1 MNTIFFYL
9 SCYFGGG
16 YEFSLNLLV
25 QILFLAGQLLAS
37 LGSVLMLFLCLSVYL
52 YTLVRSR
59 LCFVTL
65 IFDLYHKTIWPYIF
79 TYLCYIVLCQC
90 SLAIPVVTS
99 TLFLTDGGNL
109 VYSAPTSA
117 GKTMVAELLVL
128 KRVMETRKK
137 AIIILPF
144 VSVTREKMFYLQ
156 VKTLHPPHYVR
167 QFTGCPNIA
176 TLQNWSLTI

>member
-1 MNTIFFYL
+1 
-9 SCYFGGG
+9 
-16 YEFSLNLLV
+16 
-25 QILFLAGQLLAS
+25 
-37 LGSVLMLFLCLSVYL
+37 
-52 YTLVRSR
+52 
-59 LCFVTL
+59 
-65 IFDLYHKTIWPYIF
+65 
-79 TYLCYIVLCQC
+79 
-90 SLAIPVVTS
+90 
-99 TLFLTDGGNL
+99 
-109 VYSAPTSA
+109 
-117 GKTMVAELLVL
+117 MVAELLVL

>member
-1 MNTIFFYL
+1 
-9 SCYFGGG
+9 
-16 YEFSLNLLV
+16 
-25 QILFLAGQLLAS
+25 
-37 LGSVLMLFLCLSVYL
+37 MLFLCLSVYL

-79 TYLCYIVLCQC
+79 TYLCYIVLCQY

-156 VKTLHPPHYVR
+156 VKHFILLTMSDNSLVVQTSLPCKTGHLLFKDSIKTGQ
-167 QFTGCPNIA
+167 QFRAILSCA
-176 TLQNWSLTI
+176 YFH